1 MITLTAGEIALLV
14 GGELL
19 CDRDLLISKAPVFD
33 SRLATPG
40 CFFLALKGE
49 NADGHEFAADA
60 YRNGAMFSLT
70 SQRIDGPCI
79 VVKDVLEALSILA
92 AFVRKRLDKL
102 VVIGITGSQGKTST
116 KDLLT
121 HMLGAV
127 GPTVAPAGSF
137 NNDLGL
143 PITLLECDDRT
154 RFCILEMGARHMGDI
169 ARLCEI
175 AKPNIGVVLTVGTAH
190 IGEFGSR
197 EVIAQTKG
205 ELIASLDKDGI
216 AILGTYDEFTPKMAS
231 LHQGQV
237 ILFGE
242 KADIQVRAADVEMR
256 EGRPHFDLV
265 TPAGRDAVGM
275 RAVGAHQVANAL
287 AVAAV
292 GTALA
297 LPLELIASSLS
308 TAEISSKWRM
318 ELHESADLLIINDA
332 YNANPE
338 SMSAAMRAL
347 VLFAQERGGSA
358 WAFVGKMNEL
368 GQTQAPQSA
377 AIGALAVELG
387 IDHLV
392 EINAPEYGEPVGA
405 MVIHQR
411 PTIESALDLVEY
423 FAPGDVVLVKASRSQ
438 GFEVLAE
445 SLERAWKEKSGV
457 DS

>member
-14 GGELL
+14 GGEVF
-19 CDRDLLISKAPVFD
+19 CDKDLLVSKAPVFD

-49 NADGHEFAADA
+49 SADGHEFAADA
-60 YRNGAMFSLT
+60 YRNGSMFSLT
-70 SQRIDGPCI
+70 SERIDGPCI
-79 VVKDVLEALSILA
+79 VVVDVLEALSILA

-102 VVIGITGSQGKTST
+102 IVIGITGSQGKTST

-143 PITLLECDDRT
+143 PITLLQCDDRT

-175 AKPNIGVVLTVGTAH
+175 ARPNIGVVLTVGTAH

-197 EVIAQTKG
+197 EVIAKTKG
-205 ELIASLDKDGI
+205 ELIESLDKDGI

-242 KADIQVRAADVEMR
+242 KADIQVRATDVEMR

-275 RAVGAHQVANAL
+275 RAVGAHQVSNAL

-292 GTALA
+292 GTALS

-338 SMSAAMRAL
+338 SMKAAMRAL

-411 PTIESALDLVEY
+411 PTIESAIDLVDY

-445 SLERAWKEKSGV
+445 SLERAWSEKSGV

>member
-1 MITLTAGEIALLV
+1 MITLTAGEIGLLV
-14 GGELL
+14 GGEVF
-19 CDRDLLISKAPVFD
+19 CDKDLLVSKAPVFD

-60 YRNGAMFSLT
+60 YRNGSMFSLT

-102 VVIGITGSQGKTST
+102 IVIGITGSQGKTST

-143 PITLLECDDRT
+143 PITLLQCDDRT

-197 EVIAQTKG
+197 EIIAKTKG
-205 ELIASLDKDGI
+205 ELIESLGKDGV

-231 LHQGQV
+231 LHQGEV

-242 KADIQVRAADVEMR
+242 SADTKVRAADVEMR

-275 RAVGAHQVANAL
+275 RAVGAHQVSNAL

-292 GTALA
+292 GTALS

-411 PTIESALDLVEY
+411 PTIESALDLVDY

-445 SLERAWKEKSGV
+445 SLERAWNEKSGV
-457 DS
+457 NS

>member
-70 SQRIDGPCI
+70 SERIDGPCI

-143 PITLLECDDRT
+143 PITLLQCDDRT
-154 RFCILEMGARHMGDI
+154 RFCILEMGARHLGDI

-242 KADIQVRAADVEMR
+242 KADIQVRAADIEMR

-347 VLFAQERGGSA
+347 VLFAQERGGSS

-368 GQTQAPQSA
+368 GQTQGPQSA
-377 AIGALAVELG
+377 AIGTLAVELG

-392 EINAPEYGEPVGA
+392 EINAPEYGEPVGE
-405 MVIHQR
+405 MVVHQR
-411 PTIESALDLVEY
+411 SSIEAALDLVQY

-438 GFEVLAE
+438 GFEVLAQ
-445 SLERAWKEKSGV
+445 SLERAWKEKTGA

>member
-14 GGELL
+14 GGEVF
-19 CDRDLLISKAPVFD
+19 CDKDLLVSKAPVFD

-60 YRNGAMFSLT
+60 YRNGSMFSLT

-102 VVIGITGSQGKTST
+102 IVIGITGSQGKTST

-197 EVIAQTKG
+197 EIIAKTKG
-205 ELIASLDKDGI
+205 ELIESLGKDGV

-231 LHQGQV
+231 LHQGEV

-242 KADIQVRAADVEMR
+242 SADIQVRAADVEMR

-275 RAVGAHQVANAL
+275 RAVGAHQVSNAL

-292 GTALA
+292 GTALS

>member
-143 PITLLECDDRT
+143 PITLLQCDDRT

-197 EVIAQTKG
+197 EIIAKTKG
-205 ELIASLDKDGI
+205 ELIESLGKDGI

-242 KADIQVRAADVEMR
+242 SADNEVRAADIEMR

-275 RAVGAHQVANAL
+275 RAVGAHQVSNAL

-292 GTALA
+292 GTALS

-411 PTIESALDLVEY
+411 PTIESAIDLVEY

-445 SLERAWKEKSGV
+445 SLERAWKEKSGA

>member
-143 PITLLECDDRT
+143 PITLLQCDDRT

-197 EVIAQTKG
+197 EVIAQTKS

-231 LHQGQV
+231 QHQGQV

-242 KADIQVRAADVEMR
+242 KADIQVRAADIEMR

-411 PTIESALDLVEY
+411 PTIESALDLVDY

>member
-14 GGELL
+14 GGELF

-40 CFFLALKGE
+40 SFFLALKGE

-70 SQRIDGPCI
+70 SHRIDGPCI
-79 VVKDVLEALSILA
+79 VVGDVLEALSILA
-92 AFVRKRLDKL
+92 TFVRKRLDKL
-102 VVIGITGSQGKTST
+102 TVIGITGSQGKTST

-143 PITLLECDDRT
+143 PITLLQCDDRT
-154 RFCILEMGARHMGDI
+154 RFCILEMGARHRGDI

-175 AKPNIGVVLTVGTAH
+175 AKPDIGVVLTVGTAH
-190 IGEFGSR
+190 IGEFGSQDA
-197 EVIAQTKG
+197 IATTKG
-205 ELIASLDKDGI
+205 ELIESLGKDGI
-216 AILGTYDEFTPKMAS
+216 AILGTYDEYTPKMS
-231 LHQGQV
+231 TRHQGQV

-242 KADIQVRAADVEMR
+242 KTDVQVRAADVEMR

-275 RAVGAHQVANAL
+275 RAVGAHQVSNAL

-292 GTALA
+292 GTALS

-338 SMSAAMRAL
+338 SMRAALRAL

-368 GQTQAPQSA
+368 GQTQASQSA

-392 EINAPEYGEPVGA
+392 EINAPEYGAPVGA
-405 MVIHQR
+405 MVVHQR
-411 PTIESALDLVEY
+411 PDIESALDLVEY
-423 FAPGDVVLVKASRSQ
+423 FNPGDVVLVKASRSQ

-445 SLERAWKEKSGV
+445 SLERAWKEKSGAG
-457 DS
+457 S

>member
-1 MITLTAGEIALLV
+1 
-14 GGELL
+14 
-19 CDRDLLISKAPVFD
+19 
-33 SRLATPG
+33 
-40 CFFLALKGE
+40 
-49 NADGHEFAADA
+49 
-60 YRNGAMFSLT
+60 
-70 SQRIDGPCI
+70 
-79 VVKDVLEALSILA
+79 VKDVLEALSILA

-143 PITLLECDDRT
+143 PITLLQCDDRT

>member
-92 AFVRKRLDKL
+92 AFIRKRLDKL

-143 PITLLECDDRT
+143 PITLLQCDDRT

>member
-14 GGELL
+14 GGEVF
-19 CDRDLLISKAPVFD
+19 CDKDLLVSKAPVFD

-60 YRNGAMFSLT
+60 YRNGSMFSLT

-102 VVIGITGSQGKTST
+102 IVIGITGSQGKTST

-197 EVIAQTKG
+197 EIIAKTKG
-205 ELIASLDKDGI
+205 ELIESLGKDGV
-216 AILGTYDEFTPKMAS
+216 AILGTYDEFTPKMAA
-231 LHQGQV
+231 LHQGEV

-242 KADIQVRAADVEMR
+242 SADIQVRAADIEMR

-275 RAVGAHQVANAL
+275 RAVGAHQVSNAL

-292 GTALA
+292 GTALS

-368 GQTQAPQSA
+368 GQTQASQSA

-411 PTIESALDLVEY
+411 PTIESAIDLVEY

>member
-14 GGELL
+14 GGELF
-19 CDRDLLISKAPVFD
+19 CDRDLLVSKAPVFD

-40 CFFLALKGE
+40 SFFLALKGE
-49 NADGHEFAADA
+49 NNDGHEFAADA
-60 YRNGAMFSLT
+60 YRNGSMFSLT
-70 SQRIDGPCI
+70 SHRIDGPCI
-79 VVKDVLEALSILA
+79 VVRDVLEALSILA
-92 AFVRKRLDKL
+92 TFVRKRLDKL
-102 VVIGITGSQGKTST
+102 TVIGITGSQGKTST

-143 PITLLECDDRT
+143 PITLLQCDDRT
-154 RFCILEMGARHMGDI
+154 RFCILEMGARHRGDI

-175 AKPNIGVVLTVGTAH
+175 AKPDIGVVLTVGTAH
-190 IGEFGSR
+190 IGEFGSQDA
-197 EVIAQTKG
+197 IAATKG
-205 ELIASLDKDGI
+205 ELIESLGKDGI
-216 AILGTYDEFTPKMAS
+216 AILGTYDEYTPKMS
-231 LHQGQV
+231 TRHQGQV

-242 KADIQVRAADVEMR
+242 KTDVQVRAADVEMR

-275 RAVGAHQVANAL
+275 RAVGAHQVSNAL

-292 GTALA
+292 GTALS

-338 SMSAAMRAL
+338 SMSAALRAL
-347 VLFAQERGGSA
+347 ALFAQERGGSA

-368 GQTQAPQSA
+368 GQTQASQSA

-392 EINAPEYGEPVGA
+392 EINAPEYGAPVGA
-405 MVIHQR
+405 MVVHQR
-411 PTIESALDLVEY
+411 PDIESALDLVEY
-423 FAPGDVVLVKASRSQ
+423 FNPGDVVLVKASRSQ

-445 SLERAWKEKSGV
+445 SLERAWKEKSGAG
-457 DS
+457 S

>member
-19 CDRDLLISKAPVFD
+19 CDRDLLVSKAPVFD

-70 SQRIDGPCI
+70 SERIDGPCI

-143 PITLLECDDRT
+143 PITLLQCDDRT
-154 RFCILEMGARHMGDI
+154 RFCILEMGARHLGDI

-242 KADIQVRAADVEMR
+242 KADIQVRAADIEMR

-347 VLFAQERGGSA
+347 VLFAQERGGSS

-368 GQTQAPQSA
+368 GQTQGPQSA

-411 PTIESALDLVEY
+411 PTIESALDLVDY

-445 SLERAWKEKSGV
+445 SLERVWKEKSGV

>member
-92 AFVRKRLDKL
+92 AFVRRRLDKL

-292 GTALA
+292 GTALS

-411 PTIESALDLVEY
+411 PTIESALDLVDY

>member
-14 GGELL
+14 GGEVF
-19 CDRDLLISKAPVFD
+19 CDKDLLVSKAPVFD

-60 YRNGAMFSLT
+60 YRNGSMFSLT

-102 VVIGITGSQGKTST
+102 IVIGITGSQGKTST

-154 RFCILEMGARHMGDI
+154 RFCVLEMGARHMGDI

-197 EVIAQTKG
+197 EIIAKTKG
-205 ELIASLDKDGI
+205 ELIESLGKDGV

-231 LHQGQV
+231 LHQGEV

-242 KADIQVRAADVEMR
+242 SADIQVRAADIEMR

-275 RAVGAHQVANAL
+275 RAVGAHQVSNAL

-292 GTALA
+292 GTALS

>member
-60 YRNGAMFSLT
+60 YRNGSMFSLT

-102 VVIGITGSQGKTST
+102 IVIGITGSQGKTST

-197 EVIAQTKG
+197 EIIAKTKS
-205 ELIASLDKDGI
+205 ELIESLGKDGV

-231 LHQGQV
+231 LHQGEV

-242 KADIQVRAADVEMR
+242 SVDIQVRAADVEMR

-275 RAVGAHQVANAL
+275 RAVGAHQVSNAL

-292 GTALA
+292 GTALS

-368 GQTQAPQSA
+368 GQTQGPQSA

-411 PTIESALDLVEY
+411 PTIESAIDLVEY

>member
-19 CDRDLLISKAPVFD
+19 CDMDLLISKAPVFD

-92 AFVRKRLDKL
+92 SFVRKRLDKL

-411 PTIESALDLVEY
+411 PTIESALDLVDY

>member
-49 NADGHEFAADA
+49 KADGHEFAADA

-143 PITLLECDDRT
+143 PITLLQCDDRT

-338 SMSAAMRAL
+338 SMRAAMRAL

-411 PTIESALDLVEY
+411 PTIESALDLVDY

>member
-33 SRLATPG
+33 SRLASPG

-49 NADGHEFAADA
+49 KADGHEFAADA

-70 SQRIDGPCI
+70 SERIDGPCI

-143 PITLLECDDRT
+143 PITLLQCDDRT

-368 GQTQAPQSA
+368 GQTQGPQSA

-405 MVIHQR
+405 MVVHQR
-411 PTIESALDLVEY
+411 PTIESALDLVDY

>member
-14 GGELL
+14 GGELF
-19 CDRDLLISKAPVFD
+19 CDRDLLVSKAPVFD
-33 SRLATPG
+33 SRQATPG

-49 NADGHEFAADA
+49 NADGHDFAADA
-60 YRNGAMFSLT
+60 YRSGAMFSLT

-79 VVKDVLEALSILA
+79 VVADVLEALSILA

-102 VVIGITGSQGKTST
+102 IVIGITGSQGKTST

-143 PITLLECDDRT
+143 PITLLQCDDRT

-197 EVIAQTKG
+197 EIIAQTKG

-231 LHQGQV
+231 LHQGEV
-237 ILFGE
+237 IFFGE
-242 KADIQVRAADVEMR
+242 KGDIQVRAADIEMR

-275 RAVGAHQVANAL
+275 RAVGAHQVSNAL

-292 GTALA
+292 GTALS

-318 ELHESADLLIINDA
+318 ELHECADLLIINDA

-338 SMSAAMRAL
+338 SMSAAMRSL
-347 VLFAQERGGSA
+347 VLFAQERGGSS

-377 AIGALAVELG
+377 AIAALAVELG

-392 EINAPEYGEPVGA
+392 EINAPEYGEPGGA
-405 MVIHQR
+405 MVVHLR
-411 PTIESALDLVEY
+411 TTIESALDLVDY

>member
-19 CDRDLLISKAPVFD
+19 CDRDLLVSKAPVFD

-70 SQRIDGPCI
+70 SERIDGPCI

-143 PITLLECDDRT
+143 PITLLQCDDRT
-154 RFCILEMGARHMGDI
+154 RFCILEMGARHLGDI

-242 KADIQVRAADVEMR
+242 KADIQVRAADIEMR

-347 VLFAQERGGSA
+347 VLFAQERGGSS

-368 GQTQAPQSA
+368 GQTQGPQSA

-411 PTIESALDLVEY
+411 PTIESALDLVDY

>member
-92 AFVRKRLDKL
+92 TFVRKRLDKL

-175 AKPNIGVVLTVGTAH
+175 AKPNVGVVLTVGTAH

-216 AILGTYDEFTPKMAS
+216 AVLGTYDEFTPKMAS

-347 VLFAQERGGSA
+347 VLFAQERGGSS

-368 GQTQAPQSA
+368 GQTQGPQSA

>member
-143 PITLLECDDRT
+143 PITLLQCDDRT

>member
-14 GGELL
+14 GGEVF
-19 CDRDLLISKAPVFD
+19 CDKDLLVSKAPVFD

-60 YRNGAMFSLT
+60 YRNGSMFSLT
-70 SQRIDGPCI
+70 SERIDGPCI
-79 VVKDVLEALSILA
+79 VVGDVLEALSILA

-102 VVIGITGSQGKTST
+102 IVIGITGSQGKTST

-143 PITLLECDDRT
+143 PITLLQCDDRT
-154 RFCILEMGARHMGDI
+154 RFCILEMGARHVGDI

-190 IGEFGSR
+190 IGEFGSQ
-197 EVIAQTKG
+197 EVIAKTKS
-205 ELIASLDKDGI
+205 ELIQSLDKDGI

-231 LHQGQV
+231 LHKGQV

-275 RAVGAHQVANAL
+275 RAVGAHQVSNAL

-292 GTALA
+292 GTALS

-308 TAEISSKWRM
+308 TGEISSKWRM

-338 SMSAAMRAL
+338 SMSAALRAL
-347 VLFAQERGGSA
+347 ALFAQERGGSA

-368 GQTQAPQSA
+368 GQTQAPQSV
-377 AIGALAVELG
+377 AIGVLAVELG

-392 EINAPEYGEPVGA
+392 EIDAPEYGEPVGA
-405 MVIHQR
+405 MVVHQR

-423 FAPGDVVLVKASRSQ
+423 LAPGDVVLVKASRSQ

>member
-14 GGELL
+14 GGELF
-19 CDRDLLISKAPVFD
+19 CDKDLLISKAPTFD

-40 CFFLALKGE
+40 SFFLALKGE
-49 NADGHEFAADA
+49 NTDGHEFAADA

-70 SQRIDGPCI
+70 SHRIDGPCI
-79 VVKDVLEALSILA
+79 VVGDVIEALSILA

-102 VVIGITGSQGKTST
+102 TVIGITGSQGKTST

-143 PITLLECDDRT
+143 PITLLQCDDRT

-175 AKPNIGVVLTVGTAH
+175 AQPNIGVVLTVGTAH
-190 IGEFGSR
+190 IGEFGSQ
-197 EVIAQTKG
+197 EAIAATKG
-205 ELIASLDKDGI
+205 ELIESLGKDGI
-216 AILGTYDEFTPKMAS
+216 AILGTYDEFTPKMSAR
-231 LHQGQV
+231 HQGQV

-242 KADIQVRAADVEMR
+242 KTDVQVRAADVEMR

-275 RAVGAHQVANAL
+275 RAVGAHQVSNAL

-292 GTALA
+292 GTALS

-338 SMSAAMRAL
+338 SMSAALRAL
-347 VLFAQERGGSA
+347 ALFAQERGGSA

-368 GQTQAPQSA
+368 GQTQASQSA

-392 EINAPEYGEPVGA
+392 EINAPEYGAPGGA

-411 PTIESALDLVEY
+411 LTIESAIDLVDY
-423 FAPGDVVLVKASRSQ
+423 FTPGDVVLVKASRSQ

-445 SLERAWKEKSGV
+445 SLERAWVEKSGAG
-457 DS
+457 S